1 MAAMGLS
8 TGGTMALGHCTT
20 ACSVLMLE
28 SKDLRPE
35 NARMGTGGLQPRF
48 GVKSPLV
55 GAPHQLQ
62 GLFYGAGNP
71 LHSSQ
76 PQRMEMRAVIPVS
89 LCWRMEQKREIFD

>member
-8 TGGTMALGHCTT
+8 TGGTMAPGHCTT
-20 ACSVLMLE
+20 ACSVFMLE
-28 SKDLRPE
+28 SKDLRP
-35 NARMGTGGLQPRF
+35 RMGTGGLQPRF

-89 LCWRMEQKREIFD
+89 LCWRMEQKRQIFD